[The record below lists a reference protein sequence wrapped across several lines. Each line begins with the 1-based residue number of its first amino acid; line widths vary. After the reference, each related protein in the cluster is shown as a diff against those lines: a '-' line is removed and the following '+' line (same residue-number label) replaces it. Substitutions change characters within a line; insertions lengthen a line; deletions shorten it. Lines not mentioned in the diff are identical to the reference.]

1 MTTAKAAIN
10 FMTENN
16 INYVDLRFTDP
27 RGRLQHLTIHASK
40 ISEKSFKNGI
50 MFDGSS
56 VKGWK
61 TIDES
66 DVALIPVPDTAIVDP
81 FYAEPTITFFC
92 DVLDPSTGKP
102 YTRCPRSIAKKAEA
116 YLKKSGVGD
125 EAYFG
130 PEAKFY
136 IFDDVRFGTDPD
148 NMFFEADSMKRRA
161 AKDSNRHAPINPIDP
176 AQDMRTEMLSMME
189 QLGVDV
195 EKHRHE
201 RLTSQHLIGI
211 THATML
217 QAADNMQLYKYVM
230 HNVAHSYGKSATFMP
245 KPLMNANGSGMHTHQ
260 SIWKNGKP
268 LFAGKEYAG
277 LSKTALYYIG
287 GIIRH
292 AKALNA
298 LTNPT
303 TNSYKRLVPGYEAP
317 TLLTYADRNR
327 SASCRIPHA
336 DSANAKRIEVRF
348 PDASA
353 NPYLAFAAMLMA
365 GIDGV
370 KNKIDPGKVIDKD
383 LNTLSA
389 SEKKEL
395 PSVCASL
402 EEAIAALEKDH
413 AFLLEGDV
421 FTKEAIDAYLD
432 IKREE
437 AEALSQAPH
446 PLEYELYFS

>member
-1 MTTAKAAIN
+1 MTTAADTLD
-10 FMTENN
+10 FMAKNN
-16 INYVDLRFTDP
+16 INYVDLRFTVP
-27 RGRLQHLTIHASK
+27 RGHMQHLTLHASLLT
-40 ISEKSFKNGI
+40 EDSFKKGV

-81 FYAEPTITFFC
+81 FYREPTITFFC
-92 DVLDPSTGKP
+92 DVVDPSTGQP
-102 YTRCPRSIAKKAEA
+102 YTRCPRSIAAKAEE
-116 YLKKSGVGD
+116 YLQKSGIGD
-125 EAYFG
+125 VAYFG

-136 IFDDVRFGTDPD
+136 IFDNVRFGIDPD
-148 NMFFEADSMKRRA
+148 NMFFEADAMKRRA
-161 AKDSNRHAPINPIDP
+161 DKDCSLIAPINPIDP
-176 AQDMRTEMLSMME
+176 AQDMRTEMLAMME
-189 QLGVDV
+189 QLGVNV

-211 THATML
+211 SHAPLL
-217 QAADNMQLYKYVM
+217 QAADNIQLYKYVM
-230 HNVAHSYGKSATFMP
+230 HNVAHSYRKSATFMP

-260 SIWKNGKP
+260 SIWKKGKP
-268 LFAGKEYAG
+268 LFAGKDYAG
-277 LSKTALYYIG
+277 LSQNALYYIG
-287 GIIRH
+287 GILKH
-292 AKALNA
+292 ARALNA

-327 SASCRIPHA
+327 SASCRIPYA
-336 DSANAKRIEVRF
+336 DSPNAKRVEVRF

-365 GIDGV
+365 GIDGI

-383 LNTLSA
+383 LNALSA
-389 SEKKEL
+389 SERKKL
-395 PSVCASL
+395 PHLCTSL

-421 FTKEAIDAYLD
+421 FTKDAIDSYLD

-437 AEALSQAPH
+437 AEALRQAPH
-446 PLEYELYFS
+446 PLEYALYFS